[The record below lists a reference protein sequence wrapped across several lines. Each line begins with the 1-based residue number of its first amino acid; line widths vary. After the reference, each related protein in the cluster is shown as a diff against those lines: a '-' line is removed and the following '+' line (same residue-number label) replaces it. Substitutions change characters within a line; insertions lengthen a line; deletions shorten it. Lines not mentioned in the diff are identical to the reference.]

1 MASLFKIVINN
12 DNRWGYKYGRALKL
26 NITYSIR
33 TQAGNE
39 LQTAASEREDGGG
52 SPSETFLTTNKN
64 TWCQKPDNHPIYF
77 LLLEDPQLQI
87 FLGL

>member
-39 LQTAASEREDGGG
+39 LQTAASEREDGGDT
-52 SPSETFLTTNKN
+52 SLRNVLNPL
-64 TWCQKPDNHPIYF
+64 KPGGYYMS
-77 LLLEDPQLQI
+77 QLS
-87 FLGL
+87 